1 MNMKHIIFGL
11 VSVVLALTACD
22 KNEYGAPDKDK
33 YIYDIP
39 QTSLSSDALTGA
51 YYYNYTTAVDAAKS
65 PEKPMLGYYTTTEHV
80 MKQHIAWADKAGLD
94 FFIFAYNGSDTDKAA
109 MDMFASAR
117 TSAGGNVKYV
127 IRYDTGHLN
136 VTNDNPLESEEKYK
150 LFITDF
156 VDVLADF
163 AEFLPEDNASI
174 MDDAVQSF
182 GNDLAGRDAVLSAVT
197 AKTGEN
203 EYSVDFSV
211 SDISTFIGSFG
222 IENQSLFTLT
232 DGSFAFHLDISNY
245 GELKEIVP
253 FLADPNFE
261 VYGPEY
267 NQGMSDADY
276 LEMISFLLG
285 EDGPE
290 AIRNGLVTVRIS
302 VPGTITA
309 TENAEA
315 VDSSTAEF
323 SFPIISFLLL
333 NDPISFS
340 IGWE

>member
-1 MNMKHIIFGL
+1 MDYHQNMRKITIAVAAAAML
-11 VSVVLALTACD
+11 LSACTVTENITVGD
-22 KNEYGAPDKDK
+22 GGTVA
-33 YIYDIP
+33 
-39 QTSLSSDALTGA
+39 SSSDI
-51 YYYNYTTAVDAAKS
+51 
-65 PEKPMLGYYTTTEHV
+65 HV
-80 MKQHIAWADKAGLD
+80 EQ
-94 FFIFAYNGSDTDKAA
+94 F
-109 MDMFASAR
+109 
-117 TSAGGNVKYV
+117 
-127 IRYDTGHLN
+127 
-136 VTNDNPLESEEKYK
+136 
-150 LFITDF
+150 F

-309 TENAEA
+309 TEGAEA
-315 VDSSTAEF
+315 AEPSVAEF

-340 IGWE
+340 VSWE